1 MTTYTL
7 SQARK
12 HFPELVDK
20 SHKLFEEYVISR
32 KGVPTA
38 VIVDYDFFAGIKETL
53 NIVLNKKLVQ
63 RLRKAREEMRA
74 GAGKNWAE
82 LRKELDV

>member
-38 VIVDYDFFAGIKETL
+38 VIVDYDLFEGIKETL
-53 NIVLNKKLVQ
+53 NIVLDKKLVQ
-63 RLRKAREEMRA
+63 RLRKAREELKA
-74 GAGKNWAE
+74 GHGKNWSE
-82 LRKELDV
+82 LRKELGA

>member
-12 HFPELVDK
+12 HFPELVEK
-20 SHKLFEEYVISR
+20 SHRLFEEYVISR

-38 VIVDYDFFAGIKETL
+38 VIVDYDLFEGIKETL
-53 NIVLNKKLVQ
+53 DIVLNKKLAQ
-63 RLRKAREEMRA
+63 RLRKAREEMRS
-74 GAGKNWAE
+74 GAGKNWTQ
-82 LRKELDV
+82 LRKELGV